1 MAKRFTFFD
10 DKSVRR
16 ALDRGTRKALSK
28 FGAYVRRRAKSSIRK
43 RKKTSEP
50 GQPPSSHTGKLR
62 KYIYFGYDRTRRS
75 VVIGALPFSSSR
87 AQETLEHGGR
97 ARRAVKT
104 FRVGGRGPLK
114 SIDVPHP
121 ERWGRLHTP
130 YQAARAT
137 RIYNSGLTAI
147 YRPRPYMRPAFQKE
161 MSALSTEMKDF
172 LNKG

>member
-87 AQETLEHGGR
+87 AQEVLEHGGR

-104 FRVGGRGPLK
+104 FRVGSRGPLK
-114 SIDVPHP
+114 SIDVPYP
-121 ERWGRLHTP
+121 
-130 YQAARAT
+130 
-137 RIYNSGLTAI
+137 GLTAI